1 MDLKIVLLG
10 PPGSG
15 KGTQAE
21 RLTRELGLAHISTG
35 DLLREAVKSGSELG
49 SKAKSYMDAGELV
62 PDDLV
67 IEMVGEKIRGLD
79 DGYVLDG
86 FPRNLEQARDLER
99 ITEVDAVVDLRV
111 DEEEL
116 VDRLS
121 KRRTC
126 DSCGAVYHLRFN
138 PPEREGKCDRC
149 GGQLYQR
156 EDDSEGTI
164 RERLRVYRENTL
176 PLVEYYREK
185 GVLIDVDG
193 ARGIDEV
200 FQEIIDRLKERD

>member
-138 PPEREGKCDRC
+138 PPEREGRCDRC